1 MARRNTTS
9 RNSPYAINA
18 VNYVSTTDAVS
29 NTTGQSGSPRNLTS
43 IWEKLNSMCFDVEW
57 TIAAEDTNSITVT
70 AQLTDLKS
78 RNLGRVAMVDWSL
91 RASDVN
97 GASFGVVDNANTG
110 LAISTGTIVN
120 EWNADCWAQ
129 IQTDTDGK
137 IVTAIE
143 DTTGADYYKVQI
155 VVGDRVF
162 QSPLITFAA

>member
-18 VNYVSTTDAVS
+18 IDYVSTTDAV
-29 NTTGQSGSPRNLTS
+29 NKLTGQGGSPRNQTS
-43 IWEKLNSMCFDVEW
+43 IWEKLNSMCFDIEW
-57 TIAAEDTNSITVT
+57 TIADEDSNSITVT

-78 RNLGRVAMVDWSL
+78 RNLGRPAVVDWSL
-91 RASDVN
+91 HASDAA
-97 GASFGVVDNANTG
+97 GGDYGLIDNANTG
-110 LAISTGTIVN
+110 LTVSTGISIN
-120 EWNADCWAQ
+120 EWNPDCWVK